1 VGSDSGRSVKSA
13 YEPFL
18 GSWGES
24 ACVGRMGVLPTAYQF
39 RDGALELLDVDIV
52 ALPLLGAR
60 LLLDLCWPCA
70 TGDAWRA
77 HVVLVPVR
85 KSIYQEETGLEL
97 GERLAGV
104 GREVF
109 GGAGPV
115 RKSNWP
121 RGFPELAGTAH
132 SPPPSPSLPPP
143 HSPTPAMADDIDAE
157 LLAAGKELD
166 KDAEIERTF
175 YSLLSPTLSSYI

>member
-39 RDGALELLDVDIV
+39 GDGALEFLDVDIV

-60 LLLDLCWPCA
+60 LLLDLGWSCA

-77 HVVLVPVR
+77 HVVLVR

-132 SPPPSPSLPPP
+132 SPPPPSPSLPPP
-143 HSPTPAMADDIDAE
+143 HPPTPTMADDIDAE

-166 KDAEIERTF
+166 KDAEIERTL
-175 YSLLSPTLSSYI
+175 YSFLSSTLSSCI

>member
-1 VGSDSGRSVKSA
+1 
-13 YEPFL
+13 
-18 GSWGES
+18 
-24 ACVGRMGVLPTAYQF
+24 MGVLPTAYQF
-39 RDGALELLDVDIV
+39 RDGALELLDVDVV

-77 HVVLVPVR
+77 HFVLVQ
-85 KSIYQEETGLEL
+85 KSIYQEETGLVL

-104 GREVF
+104 SREVF

-132 SPPPSPSLPPP
+132 SLPPSPSLLPP
-143 HSPTPAMADDIDAE
+143 HSPTPTMADDIDAE

-166 KDAEIERTF
+166 KDAEIERTL
-175 YSLLSPTLSSYI
+175 YSLLSSTLSSYI

>member
-24 ACVGRMGVLPTAYQF
+24 ACVRCMGVLPTAYQF

-77 HVVLVPVR
+77 HVVLVQ
-85 KSIYQEETGLEL
+85 KSIYQEETGLVL

-104 GREVF
+104 SREVF

-132 SPPPSPSLPPP
+132 SLPPSPSLLPP
-143 HSPTPAMADDIDAE
+143 HSPTPTMADDIDAE

-166 KDAEIERTF
+166 KDAEIERTS
-175 YSLLSPTLSSYI
+175 YSLLSSTLSSYI